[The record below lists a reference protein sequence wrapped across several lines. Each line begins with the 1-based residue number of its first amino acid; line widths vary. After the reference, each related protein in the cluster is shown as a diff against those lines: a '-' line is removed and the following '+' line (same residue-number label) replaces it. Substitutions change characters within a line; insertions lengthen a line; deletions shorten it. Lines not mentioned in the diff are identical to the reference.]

1 MKELILFILATS
13 GLSWILVK
21 SKLFKPLREY
31 LSTMHQK
38 QINLIPVDGNGLFK
52 NIKLYV
58 LYFFNSIFNC
68 EGCMGFWVG
77 MVNYWLITKNIDLVI
92 LVYGFAGS
100 IVSLL
105 IIALFNYLNRK

>member
-1 MKELILFILATS
+1 MKELILFIFATA

-31 LSTMHQK
+31 LTLSYQQQKEVVSTKGISVYQ
-38 QINLIPVDGNGLFK
+38 G
-52 NIKLYV
+52 IKLYV
-58 LYFFNSIFNC
+58 FYFFDSIFNC

-77 MVNYWLITKNIDLVI
+77 IINCWLITKNIDLGI
-92 LVYGFAGS
+92 LAYGFAGS
-100 IVSLL
+100 IISLL